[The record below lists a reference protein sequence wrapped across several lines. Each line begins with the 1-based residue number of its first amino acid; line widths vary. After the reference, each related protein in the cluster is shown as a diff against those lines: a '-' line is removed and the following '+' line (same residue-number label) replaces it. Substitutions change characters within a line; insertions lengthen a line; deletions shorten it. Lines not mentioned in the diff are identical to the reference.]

1 MSADCA
7 TMVWHRHG
15 GGAARDSGGSMSIG
29 GFDARVLVLGSGPG
43 EQMAGLMGV
52 LGGAGYR
59 VDVRDH
65 SDSMGR
71 LPIEA
76 MEYDIVVLDPR
87 ALAPQPA
94 PAADLSDVE
103 IGRLRIDARRRLV
116 LVDEVPV
123 RMSAREFTLLHHLAA
138 HPGTVFSRDA
148 LLRAVWG
155 SSWRTEGSV
164 TEYIRRLRIILEP
177 TGLGECIVTRKGFG
191 YSFDPDA
198 AL

>member
-1 MSADCA
+1 
-7 TMVWHRHG
+7 
-15 GGAARDSGGSMSIG
+15 MSIG

-43 EQMAGLMGV
+43 EQMSGLMGV

-59 VDVRDH
+59 VDVRNH

-87 ALAPQPA
+87 ALAPRPA
-94 PAADLSDVE
+94 PATDLSDVE

>member
-1 MSADCA
+1 MD
-7 TMVWHRHG
+7 
-15 GGAARDSGGSMSIG
+15 
-29 GFDARVLVLGSGPG
+29 
-43 EQMAGLMGV
+43 
-52 LGGAGYR
+52 
-59 VDVRDH
+59 
-65 SDSMGR
+65 
-71 LPIEA
+71 
-76 MEYDIVVLDPR
+76 YDIVVLDQR
-87 ALAPQPA
+87 VLATQPA

-138 HPGTVFSRDA
+138 HPGVVFSRDA

-155 SSWRTEGSV
+155 SAWRTEGSV

-191 YSFDPDA
+191 YSFDPDVVR
-198 AL
+198 

>member
-1 MSADCA
+1 MA
-7 TMVWHRHG
+7 V
-15 GGAARDSGGSMSIG
+15 G
-29 GFDARVLVLGSGPG
+29 GFDSVDGIDARVLVLGSAPSGH
-43 EQMAGLMGV
+43 MDGLMGV

-65 SDSMGR
+65 SDATGR

-76 MEYDIVVLDPR
+76 MDYDIVVLSPR

-94 PAADLSDVE
+94 PAAELSDVE
-103 IGRLRIDARRRLV
+103 VGRLRIDSRRRLV
-116 LVDEVPV
+116 LVDGAPV

-138 HPGTVFSRDA
+138 HPGVVFSREA

-155 SSWRTEGSV
+155 SAWRTEGSV

-198 AL
+198 VI

>member
-1 MSADCA
+1 
-7 TMVWHRHG
+7 
-15 GGAARDSGGSMSIG
+15 
-29 GFDARVLVLGSGPG
+29 
-43 EQMAGLMGV
+43 
-52 LGGAGYR
+52 
-59 VDVRDH
+59 
-65 SDSMGR
+65 MGR

-76 MEYDIVVLDPR
+76 REHDIVVLDPR

-103 IGRLRIDARRRLV
+103 VGRLRIDARRRLV

-191 YSFDPDA
+191 YSFDPDP

>member
-1 MSADCA
+1 
-7 TMVWHRHG
+7 
-15 GGAARDSGGSMSIG
+15 MSIG
-29 GFDARVLVLGSGPG
+29 GFEARVLVLGSGPG